1 MKLII
6 LTGCV
11 AISIVGCA
19 KKPESIAPAYV
30 SDYQFQSLTCPQL
43 QQEQARLDSAYTT
56 AADQQNHARTNDT
69 VGVIL
74 LGLPVSTLSGD
85 NVAAQIAQLKGQK
98 EAIGRVRVA
107 KGC

>member
-1 MKLII
+1 MNRAAVAVIGL
-6 LTGCV
+6 LTL
-11 AISIVGCA
+11 VGCA

-30 SDYQFQSLTCPQL
+30 SDYQFQGMTCPQL
-43 QQEQARLDSAYTT
+43 QQEQARLDAAYAQ

-85 NVAAQIAQLKGQK
+85 NIAGQIAQLKGQK
-98 EAIGRVRVA
+98 EAMDRVRA
-107 KGC
+107 SKGC